1 MESDSDNEDESKR
14 IENNLISRYLSNVS
28 DVFLAIWVRCPI
40 QIIDGSNWFV
50 LGTDLIFYLI
60 SGCFWLSYIFFS
72 RKISSSNEV

>member
-28 DVFLAIWVRCPI
+28 YVLLAIWVRCPI

-50 LGTDLIFYLI
+50 LG
-60 SGCFWLSYIFFS
+60 S
-72 RKISSSNEV
+72 RFNFLFNFRLFLVVLYFLFTKNI